1 MARMTTYARLLGA
14 AALTLIL
21 IDCGGRIATMKRT
34 LATTLLALVV
44 AGCGGNP
51 PLASVPPT
59 GPTTAPTITQ
69 PPTGQP
75 PTGQPPTSSPSTDT
89 VALYGHGPQPDPSIT
104 YQPDVVLIGGGPAAI
119 RSVSEDGMVW
129 TMDPTAPGAAQLVVG
144 SVMFASA
151 RAVGRVIKLEQ
162 TAAGTAVTL
171 APVAL
176 GEVIAEGRI
185 TFNEEVSLDDLAV
198 VPVGQPAEAFEDVPS
213 DLAGPTPSP
222 GADTSDGTIT
232 LTLPALQLAAV
243 GAFGPGT
250 DRAAQPPAAAAGSS
264 STKVG
269 AWTVTAYRQPGKLG
283 LKAERGLDG
292 TSLKVI
298 LDANIEVG
306 NLHVRADVPI
316 TRGEVGNSN
325 FELSGITGLNI
336 SVGGGAPNGLA
347 DNRSAKIEIP
357 IVITRPVII
366 GGFPAIL
373 SQKFKFLVQS
383 AFTALNGNM
392 TANASWTVDGPLGF
406 DGETLTT
413 PTLTERGPKLVDSI
427 TGVSV
432 GVNGLVVAVSFE
444 FGLLIGLPIAG
455 AGPVAAFI
463 TSLGLTNGSSL
474 GIVRCRQATITS
486 TLTAGVGI
494 QTLDT
499 VRNALQKLYN
509 ITIPQQQKLF
519 TKQILQESWYA
530 PPVQACR

>member
-1 MARMTTYARLLGA
+1 
-14 AALTLIL
+14 
-21 IDCGGRIATMKRT
+21 MKRT

-59 GPTTAPTITQ
+59 GPTTPPTIT
-69 PPTGQP
+69 QP

-119 RSVSEDGMVW
+119 LSVSEDGMVW
-129 TMDPTAPGAAQLVVG
+129 TMDPAAPGVANLTAG
-144 SVMFASA
+144 RIMFASA
-151 RAVGRVIKLEQ
+151 RAVGRVLNVEQ
-162 TAAGTAVTL
+162 TPAGTAVTL
-171 APVAL
+171 APVGL

-185 TFNEEVSLDDLAV
+185 TFDEQVSLDDLAV
-198 VPVGQPAEAFEDVPS
+198 VPVGQPADAFEDMPS

-222 GADTSDGTIT
+222 GAGTSADTISF
-232 LTLPALQLAAV
+232 TLPALQLAAV
-243 GAFGPGT
+243 GAYGPGT
-250 DRAAQPPAAAAGSS
+250 DTVAAQPPAAASGTS

-269 AWTVTAYRQPGKLG
+269 AWTVTAYKNPGKLG

-306 NLHVRADVPI
+306 NLHVSADVPI

-325 FELSGITGLNI
+325 FQLTGITGLNI

-347 DNRSAKIEIP
+347 DNRSVKIEIP

-392 TANASWTVDGPLGF
+392 TADASWTVDGPLGF

-455 AGPVAAFI
+455 AGPVVAFI

-474 GIVRCRQATITS
+474 GIVKCRQATITS